1 MSTFSLTQQQR
12 QQQILSHQQQQ
23 NLDLLQTNTLEL
35 LPQIHAEADCNPA
48 IDLVEPHAQVSLDA
62 EREAY
67 NRRDSS
73 DWDDAFDA
81 EESEISV
88 NAPLPGASAVDA
100 SPVFEPHV
108 PEPQDFS
115 SPPSLPADYRD
126 DDASSGEHGDD
137 GADLPDAADSGFSS
151 LASDD
156 VDYLFSNGDNNEYS
170 SEAEERRQFFFDSQT
185 FEEGLADHLL
195 HQLEGERLSPL
206 ERQIAEQIIGE
217 IDENGYFKGS
227 TAEIAQGLLL
237 DDVKPVE
244 KILQLIQTLDPVGV
258 GGRDAR
264 ECMLLQLRAEPD
276 EGSAVDQYAPATRD
290 LAAQILSDPDSFEAL
305 AFRRFPRLERRFKTE
320 DYELEEVLELIR
332 ALNPK
337 PGSAISAWKP
347 ILVTPEIIVRKDP
360 ATGRWVTELDESNLP
375 RLSVNAAFRAH
386 ANALDK
392 AVRASAK
399 LRRSQKGEPTP
410 PDSQKA
416 DRDYARKCISDAEA
430 LINGVRLRQL
440 TLGRVAA
447 LVVDHQQAF
456 FDSGNPADIRPL
468 VMADIAKQIG
478 IHETTVSRAVSG
490 KFARWPGGIVEIRK
504 LFTARVSSNNGENLS
519 GENIKGVIRDLIDRE
534 NPSAPLSD
542 QEIVRLLAERG
553 IQCARRTVAKYRDQM
568 RILPSSQRKS

>member
-23 NLDLLQTNTLEL
+23 NLDLLQTNSMEL
-35 LPQIHAEADCNPA
+35 LPHIRAEADCNPA
-48 IDLVEPHAQVSLDA
+48 IDLVEPRSQVSLDA

-67 NRRDSS
+67 DRQSSS

-81 EESEISV
+81 EESELSIK
-88 NAPLPGASAVDA
+88 APLPDTSAA
-100 SPVFEPHV
+100 ESGPVFEPNI
-108 PEPQDFS
+108 PDDRDFAS
-115 SPPSLPADYRD
+115 STPLPAGVRD
-126 DDASSGEHGDD
+126 DDAREETDAGDV
-137 GADLPDAADSGFSS
+137 DLTAATDSGLAS
-151 LASDD
+151 LAPED

-170 SEAEERRQFFFDSQT
+170 PEAEERRQFFFDSQT
-185 FEEGLADHLL
+185 SEENLSDHLL

-206 ERQIAEQIIGE
+206 ERQIAEQIVGE

-237 DDVKPVE
+237 DDVGPVE
-244 KILQLIQTLDPVGV
+244 NILRRIQALDPVGV

-264 ECMLLQLRAEPD
+264 ECMLLQILAEPD
-276 EGSAVDQYAPATRD
+276 EGSAIEQFAPETRD
-290 LAAQILSDPDSFEAL
+290 LAARILSDPESFEAL
-305 AFRRFPRLERRFKTE
+305 AFRRFSRLERRYKTE
-320 DYELEEVLELIR
+320 DYELEEVLELVR
-332 ALNPK
+332 VLNPK

-399 LRRSQKGEPTP
+399 LRRPPKGESAP
-410 PDSQKA
+410 PEIQKA
-416 DRDYARKCISDAEA
+416 DRDYARKCIADAEA

-447 LVVDHQQAF
+447 LVVEHQQAF

-519 GENIKGVIRDLIDRE
+519 GENIKGIIRDLIDRE
-534 NPSAPLSD
+534 DPSAPLSD
-542 QEIVRLLAERG
+542 QEIVRLLSERG